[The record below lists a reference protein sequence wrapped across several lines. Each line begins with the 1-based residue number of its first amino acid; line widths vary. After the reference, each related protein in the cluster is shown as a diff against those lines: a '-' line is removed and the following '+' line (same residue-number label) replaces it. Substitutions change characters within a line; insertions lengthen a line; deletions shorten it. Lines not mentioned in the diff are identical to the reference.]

1 MRRSPRLL
9 NFVMEQREFRVL
21 LVSKALL
28 EFQVWMDCPVK
39 MVLRAQRVL
48 RVLKALRELPV

>member
-9 NFVMEQREFRVL
+9 NSVMEQREFRVL
-21 LVSKALL
+21 PVSKALP

-39 MVLRAQRVL
+39 MVLWVPRVL
-48 RVLKALRELPV
+48 RVLKDLPELPV